1 MAAVTGPVRPECDLA
16 VAPDGLTLD
25 RFGPPFDGV
34 PGKQRTAYQDP
45 IDGSPK
51 IEAVAK
57 GMAEHGLNG
66 DSVHAHG
73 AELAVKVAPLAS
85 R

>member
-25 RFGPPFDGV
+25 RFGPPFEGV
-34 PGKQRTAYQDP
+34 PRKQRTDYQDP
-45 IDGSPK
+45 IDASPK
-51 IEAVAK
+51 IEAVARV
-57 GMAEHGLNG
+57 MAEHGLNG